1 MSEND
6 LVHENVVKHL
16 IIKKNSQDLKRD
28 PSSKK
33 NHSEIKNRC
42 TFLYSPFEIRLKH
55 IPSLF
60 FSYCSTTP

>member
-33 NHSEIKNRC
+33 I
-42 TFLYSPFEIRLKH
+42 ILKYKKQMH
-55 IPSLF
+55 LSLQ
-60 FSYCSTTP
+60 SL